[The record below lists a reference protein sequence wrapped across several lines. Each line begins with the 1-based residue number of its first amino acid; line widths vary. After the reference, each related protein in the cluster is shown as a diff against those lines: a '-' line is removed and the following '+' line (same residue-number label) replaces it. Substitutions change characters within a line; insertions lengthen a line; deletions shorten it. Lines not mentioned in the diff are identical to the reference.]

1 MIIIKVT
8 NGTKEGNRM
17 VDVKVQKVVAY
28 CRVSSESQ
36 VDNTSIDEQRKK
48 IEAYCISQDMELVQ
62 VFVDE
67 GISASDTKDRKGY
80 NDMMEY
86 IESNDDITGIVVY
99 KADRIHRRL
108 KNLLILIEDELE
120 PKKIAFISV
129 SEKFDTSTAQGML
142 FLQMVGSFGEFERK
156 IINER
161 TKGGRI
167 ATAKNNKYA
176 GGQVPYGYSVVDG
189 EVTEDTAKA
198 KIVKE
203 VFQSF
208 VDGDSMYKIAKRL
221 NSEGIPTKTGKG
233 NWTVTHIQNMLQLQ
247 TYTGKSEYNGQREQ
261 NGIEQK
267 NVYPRLISTQLF
279 NKTQNKINERKSN

>member
-1 MIIIKVT
+1 MVTIKI
-8 NGTKEGNRM
+8 
-17 VDVKVQKVVAY
+17 QKVVAY

-36 VDNTSIDEQRKK
+36 IDNTSIEEQRKK
-48 IEAYCISQDMELVQ
+48 IEAYCVSQDLELVKI
-62 VFVDE
+62 FVDE
-67 GISASDTKDRKGY
+67 GISASDTKNRPGY
-80 NDMMEY
+80 NEMMEF
-86 IESNDDITGIVVY
+86 INDNEISGIVVY

-120 PKKIAFISV
+120 PKQIAFISV

-142 FLQMVGSFGEFERK
+142 FLQMIGSFGEFERK

-176 GGQVPYGYSVVDG
+176 GGQVPYGYEVRDG
-189 EVTEDTAKA
+189 MVKEDSERAE
-198 KIVKE
+198 IVKS

-233 NWTVTHIQNMLQLQ
+233 EWTVTHIQNMLMLQ
-247 TYTGKSEYNGQREQ
+247 TYTGKSEYNGQKEQ

-279 NKTQNKINERKSN
+279 NKVQGKLNERKKA